1 MDISALA
8 SSAPATPPLRDAAP
22 GEQALAINSST
33 RDAARDATQEAA
45 PAQLPMPPRESLD
58 AAVASISSFVQSVQR
73 NLDFSI
79 DDSSGT
85 VVIKVTDRDSGE
97 LIRQLPSEEAL
108 RLSEKLE
115 GLRGLIFETR
125 A

>member
-1 MDISALA
+1 MVISALA
-8 SSAPATPPLRDAAP
+8 SSASATPPLREAAP
-22 GEQALAINSST
+22 GEQALAIDSGSK
-33 RDAARDATQEAA
+33 DAAREAPPTQA
-45 PAQLPMPPRESLD
+45 PVPPREILD

-115 GLRGLIFETR
+115 SLRGLIFETR